1 MKVKEDERTKVEQT
15 DNSTS
20 LVLSRWIK
28 IHAVSY
34 ADTVVFLFTLDVY
47 LMRERRLLAH
57 LCVVSRATVVLLLL
71 TCNSL

>member
-1 MKVKEDERTKVEQT
+1 MEDERTKVEQT

-28 IHAVSY
+28 IKGVILHHMQIQLF
-34 ADTVVFLFTLDVY
+34 FLFTLDVY
-47 LMRERRLLAH
+47 LMRERRLVAH